1 MTQQLVL
8 SKRCRE
14 NAIKACTE
22 CQLKLAKWSVGCT
35 DGVEESLVNV
45 AAKRDKTHAS
55 HASTQAPYQKNN
67 NSHASSVASH
77 APTVALY
84 PNSKDANLP
93 NRNHAMLGRR
103 Y

>member
-1 MTQQLVL
+1 M
-8 SKRCRE
+8 
-14 NAIKACTE
+14 
-22 CQLKLAKWSVGCT
+22 KLAKRLVGCT

-45 AAKRDKTHAS
+45 AAKRAKTHAS

-67 NSHASSVASH
+67 NSH